1 MTDSPQTSP
10 RVELTVSQ
18 SIATITL
25 NRPEVRNAID
35 DDTRTELVAA
45 LDRVAND
52 DAVRAA
58 IITGKGSAFCA
69 GGDISGMQQ
78 RLQAVPGQIAFNGWR
93 RQKRTH
99 QSIAM
104 LHGLSKP
111 TIAAV
116 NGAASGLG
124 CDLALACDFIMAS
137 SAANFAMSFIHRG
150 LIPDGGGMYFLPR
163 RVGLARAKELIFSG
177 RSVAAE
183 EALAIGLADRLSPA
197 DELLKN
203 AHDWAVQLS
212 QGSPTALTLSKSILD
227 QTFELT
233 DEQVLALSR
242 EAQAICYTTSEHQD
256 AVAAFLKKKPR

>member
-1 MTDSPQTSP
+1 MTDQPPSSA
-10 RVELTVSQ
+10 RIELSISQ

-45 LDRVAND
+45 LDRVGND
-52 DAVRAA
+52 DAVRAV
-58 IITGKGSAFCA
+58 IITGKGAAFCA
-69 GGDISGMQQ
+69 GGDISGMQK
-78 RLQAVPGQIAFNGWR
+78 RLQAAPGQIAFNGWR

-99 QSIAM
+99 QGIAL

-124 CDLALACDFIMAS
+124 CDMALCCDFIMAS
-137 SAANFAMSFIHRG
+137 SSASFAMSFIHRG

-163 RVGLARAKELIFSG
+163 RVGLPRAKELIFTG
-177 RSVAAE
+177 RSVGAE
-183 EALAIGLADRLSPA
+183 EALAIGLADRLSAA

-203 AHDWAVQLS
+203 AHDWAIQLS
-212 QGSPTALTLSKSILD
+212 QGSSAALALSKSILD
-227 QTFELT
+227 STFELT
-233 DEQVLALSR
+233 DEQVFALGR

-256 AVAAFLKKKPR
+256 AVAAFLKKKR

>member
-1 MTDSPQTSP
+1 MTDQPPSSA
-10 RVELTVSQ
+10 RIELSISQ

-45 LDRVAND
+45 LDRVGND
-52 DAVRAA
+52 DAVRAV
-58 IITGKGSAFCA
+58 IITGKGAAFCA

-78 RLQAVPGQIAFNGWR
+78 RLQAAPGQIAFNGWR

-99 QSIAM
+99 QGIAL
-104 LHGLSKP
+104 LHGLPKP

-124 CDLALACDFIMAS
+124 CDMALCCDFIMAS
-137 SAANFAMSFIHRG
+137 SAASFAMSFIHRG

-163 RVGLARAKELIFSG
+163 RVGLPRAKELIFTG
-177 RSVAAE
+177 RSVGAE
-183 EALAIGLADRLSPA
+183 EALAIGLADRLSAA

-203 AHDWAVQLS
+203 AHDWAIQLS
-212 QGSPTALTLSKSILD
+212 QGSSAALALSKSILD
-227 QTFELT
+227 RTFELT
-233 DEQVLALSR
+233 DKQIFALGR

-256 AVAAFLKKKPR
+256 AVAAFLKKKR